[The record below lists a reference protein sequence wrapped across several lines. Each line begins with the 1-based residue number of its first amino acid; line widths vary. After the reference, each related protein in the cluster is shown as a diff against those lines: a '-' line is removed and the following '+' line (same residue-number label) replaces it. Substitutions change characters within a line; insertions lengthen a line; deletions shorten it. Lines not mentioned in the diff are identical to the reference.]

1 MPGDPFQIDILPEAP
16 LSRAAF
22 TVARPLLERVLALDA
37 YRALYGKVQKS
48 LEGPFES
55 RALNALRIDAQISF
69 EELDHIPRSGPV
81 IVAAN
86 HPHGIV
92 DGLVLMSALRRVRP
106 DVRVLTNQLLMRI
119 PELRD
124 CCLFVDPFDGPD
136 AEARNRA
143 GLRAAHL
150 WLRGGGALIVF
161 PAGEVAHAPAD
172 DGQRADSKWKPAM
185 SRLALATGAAVIPAF
200 IGGRNSQAFYA
211 AGRLHPALRTLL
223 LPRELLKKRG
233 STIGVRLGAA
243 LSPAGWANDAAAFS
257 SVVRSAVDQLAMKVR
272 LKPDTT
278 ETPAPSAKA
287 TSVVSGFSRTD
298 LHHPSAEPDAASVM
312 ADFSRTDLHHPPAE
326 PDAASVVS
334 GFSRTDPVSSEI
346 AALASDCRLL
356 ESGPFQVFCAR
367 AEQIPAALREIGRLR
382 AITFRAVGEG
392 SDSEL
397 DLDRFDA
404 RYQHLF
410 SWDNDKQQIVGA
422 YRIGQTDQIV
432 ANSGVDGL
440 YTRTLFRYDERL
452 IERMPAP
459 ALELG
464 RSFVRA
470 EYQKNYNALLLLWKG
485 IGRFVARHPEYRLL
499 FGPVSISARY
509 SDASHRL
516 LMSFLR
522 QNHFAPEFGELV
534 AALHTP
540 RVTTAP
546 AGRMS
551 VPRSLDE
558 VNSLIERVEAD
569 GKGMPVLLRQ
579 YLKLNARL
587 IGFNVDPAF
596 SQTLDALMLVD
607 LTTVD
612 LPILNRYIG
621 RGDAT
626 LFLAYH
632 DASRTSAAA

>member
-22 TVARPLLERVLALDA
+22 TVARPLLERVLALGT
-37 YRALYGKVQKS
+37 YRTLYDKAQRS
-48 LEGPFES
+48 LDEPFES
-55 RALNALRIDAQISF
+55 RALSALNIDAQISF
-69 EELDHIPRSGPV
+69 DDLDHIPRSGPL

-92 DGLVLMSALRRVRP
+92 DGLVLMSALRRIRP
-106 DVRVLTNQLLMRI
+106 DFRVLTNQLLARI
-119 PELRD
+119 PELRN
-124 CCLFVDPFDGPD
+124 CCLFVDPFDGPG

-143 GLRAAHL
+143 GLRAAHV

-161 PAGEVAHAPAD
+161 PAGEVAHAPAV
-172 DGQRADSKWKPAM
+172 DGRRADSEWKPAM
-185 SRLALATGAAVIPAF
+185 SRLALASGATVIPAF
-200 IGGRNSQAFYA
+200 IGGHNSQAFYA

-223 LPRELLKKRG
+223 LPRELLKTRG
-233 STIGVRLGAA
+233 STIGVRLGAP
-243 LSPAGWANDAAAFS
+243 LSPAGWIKDAVAFS
-257 SVVRSAVDQLAMKVR
+257 SAVRSAVDQLATN
-272 LKPDTT
+272 PI
-278 ETPAPSAKA
+278 A
-287 TSVVSGFSRTD
+287 
-298 LHHPSAEPDAASVM
+298 
-312 ADFSRTDLHHPPAE
+312 
-326 PDAASVVS
+326 
-334 GFSRTDPVSSEI
+334 SEI
-346 AALASDCRLL
+346 ASLPNECLL
-356 ESGPFQVFCAR
+356 FESGPFQVFCAR
-367 AEQIPAALREIGRLR
+367 ADQIPWALREIGRLR

-422 YRIGQTDQIV
+422 YRIGQTDRIV
-432 ANSGVDGL
+432 ADSGVAGL

-470 EYQKNYNALLLLWKG
+470 EYQKNYNALSLLWKG
-485 IGRFVARHPEYRLL
+485 IGRFVARNPEYRLL

-509 SDASHRL
+509 SDTSHRL

-540 RVTTAP
+540 RVAPAP
-546 AGRMS
+546 AGRLS
-551 VPRSLDE
+551 VPRSVDD
-558 VNSLIERVEAD
+558 VNTLIERAEAD

-587 IGFNVDPAF
+587 VGFNVDPVF
-596 SQTLDALMLVD
+596 GETLDALMLVD
-607 LTTVD
+607 LTAVD
-612 LPILNRYIG
+612 RPILNRYLG
-621 RGDAT
+621 RDDASR
-626 LFLAYH
+626 FLAYH
-632 DASRTSAAA
+632 DANRQTSAAA

>member
-22 TVARPLLERVLALDA
+22 TVARPLLERVLALGT
-37 YRALYGKVQKS
+37 YRTLYDKAQRS
-48 LEGPFES
+48 LDEPFES
-55 RALNALRIDAQISF
+55 RALNALNIAAQISF
-69 EELDHIPRSGPV
+69 DDLDHIPRSGPL

-92 DGLVLMSALRRVRP
+92 DGLVLMSALRRIRP
-106 DVRVLTNQLLMRI
+106 DFRVLTNQLLARI
-119 PELRD
+119 PELRN
-124 CCLFVDPFDGPD
+124 CCLFVVPFDGPV

-143 GLRAAHL
+143 GLRAAHV
-150 WLRGGGALIVF
+150 WLRGGGALVVF
-161 PAGEVAHAPAD
+161 PAGEVAHAPAV
-172 DGQRADSKWKPAM
+172 DGQRADSEWKPAM
-185 SRLALATGAAVIPAF
+185 SRLALASGATVIPAF
-200 IGGRNSQAFYA
+200 IGGHNSQAFYA

-233 STIGVRLGAA
+233 STIGVRLGAP
-243 LSPAGWANDAAAFS
+243 LSPAGWIKHAVAFS
-257 SVVRSAVDQLAMKVR
+257 SAVRSAVDQLATN
-272 LKPDTT
+272 PI
-278 ETPAPSAKA
+278 A
-287 TSVVSGFSRTD
+287 
-298 LHHPSAEPDAASVM
+298 
-312 ADFSRTDLHHPPAE
+312 
-326 PDAASVVS
+326 
-334 GFSRTDPVSSEI
+334 SEI
-346 AALASDCRLL
+346 ASLPNECLL
-356 ESGPFQVFCAR
+356 FESGPFQVFCAR
-367 AEQIPAALREIGRLR
+367 ADQIPWALREIGRLR

-392 SDSEL
+392 SVSEL

-422 YRIGQTDQIV
+422 YRIGQTDRIV
-432 ANSGVDGL
+432 ADSGVAGL

-470 EYQKNYNALLLLWKG
+470 EYQKNYNALSLLWKG
-485 IGRFVARHPEYRLL
+485 IGRFVARNPEYRLL

-509 SDASHRL
+509 SDTSHRL

-540 RVTTAP
+540 RVAPAP
-546 AGRMS
+546 AGRLS
-551 VPRSLDE
+551 VPRSVDD
-558 VNSLIERVEAD
+558 VNTLIERAEAD

-587 IGFNVDPAF
+587 VGFNVDPVF
-596 SQTLDALMLVD
+596 GETLDALMLVD
-607 LTTVD
+607 LTAVD
-612 LPILNRYIG
+612 RPILNRYLG
-621 RGDAT
+621 RDDASR
-626 LFLAYH
+626 FLAYH
-632 DASRTSAAA
+632 DANRQTSEAA

>member
-22 TVARPLLERVLALDA
+22 TVARPLLERVLALGT
-37 YRALYGKVQKS
+37 YRALYGKVQRS
-48 LEGPFES
+48 LDEPFES
-55 RALNALRIDAQISF
+55 RALNALNIDAQISF
-69 EELDHIPRSGPV
+69 EDLDHIPRSGPV

-106 DVRVLTNQLLMRI
+106 DFRVLTNQLLMRI

-124 CCLFVDPFDGPD
+124 CCLFVDPFDGPG

-161 PAGEVAHAPAD
+161 PAGEVAHAPAAG
-172 DGQRADSKWKPAM
+172 GQRADSEWKPAM

-233 STIGVRLGAA
+233 STIGVRLGAP
-243 LSPAGWANDAAAFS
+243 LSPSGLAKDAAEFS
-257 SVVRSAVDQLAMKVR
+257 SAVRSAVDQLATKVR
-272 LKPDTT
+272 LKPDPTG
-278 ETPAPSAKA
+278 TPATSADA
-287 TSVVSGFSRTD
+287 TSVVSGFPPPPLATAR
-298 LHHPSAEPDAASVM
+298 LAEGRCAREGS
-312 ADFSRTDLHHPPAE
+312 
-326 PDAASVVS
+326 
-334 GFSRTDPVSSEI
+334 SRTDPIASEI
-346 AALASDCRLL
+346 AALPNECRLF
-356 ESGPFQVFCAR
+356 ESGPFHVFCAR
-367 AEQIPAALREIGRLR
+367 ADQIPWALREIGRLR

-422 YRIGQTDQIV
+422 YRIGQTDRIV
-432 ANSGVDGL
+432 ADSGVAGL

-470 EYQKNYNALLLLWKG
+470 EYQKNYNALSLLWKG
-485 IGRFVARHPEYRLL
+485 IGRFVARHPEYRVL

-534 AALHTP
+534 AALHTS
-540 RVTTAP
+540 RIAAAP
-546 AGRMS
+546 AGRVS

-558 VNSLIERVEAD
+558 VNRLIEHVETD

-596 SQTLDALMLVD
+596 GETLDALMLVD
-607 LTTVD
+607 LTAVD
-612 LPILNRYIG
+612 LPILNRYLG
-621 RGDAT
+621 RDDAKH
-626 LFLAYH
+626 FLAYH
-632 DASRTSAAA
+632 DTSRASAAA

>member
-22 TVARPLLERVLALDA
+22 TVARPLLERVLALGT
-37 YRALYGKVQKS
+37 YRTLYDKAQRP
-48 LEGPFES
+48 LDEPFES
-55 RALNALRIDAQISF
+55 RALNTLNIDAQVSSDD
-69 EELDHIPRSGPV
+69 LDHIPRSGPL

-106 DVRVLTNQLLMRI
+106 DFRVLTNQLLARI

-124 CCLFVDPFDGPD
+124 CCLFVDPFDGPG

-161 PAGEVAHAPAD
+161 PAGEVAHAPAV
-172 DGQRADSKWKPAM
+172 DGELADSEWKPAM
-185 SRLALATGAAVIPAF
+185 SRLALAIGAAVIPAF

-233 STIGVRLGAA
+233 STIGVRLGAP
-243 LSPAGWANDAAAFS
+243 LSPAGWTKDAAGFS
-257 SVVRSAVDQLAMKVR
+257 NAVRSEVDQLATKVR
-272 LKPDTT
+272 LRPDTT
-278 ETPAPSAKA
+278 EIPAPSANPIA
-287 TSVVSGFSRTD
+287 
-298 LHHPSAEPDAASVM
+298 
-312 ADFSRTDLHHPPAE
+312 
-326 PDAASVVS
+326 
-334 GFSRTDPVSSEI
+334 SEI
-346 AALASDCRLL
+346 AALPNECRLL
-356 ESGPFQVFCAR
+356 ESGTFQVFCAR
-367 AEQIPAALREIGRLR
+367 ADQIPWALREIGRLR

-392 SDSEL
+392 SDGEL

-422 YRIGQTDQIV
+422 YRIGQTDRIV
-432 ANSGVDGL
+432 ADSGVAGL

-540 RVTTAP
+540 RVATAP
-546 AGRMS
+546 ASRMS

-596 SQTLDALMLVD
+596 GETLDALMLVD

-612 LPILNRYIG
+612 LPMLNRYLG
-621 RGDAT
+621 RGDAKH
-626 LFLAYH
+626 FLAYH
-632 DASRTSAAA
+632 DASHTSAAA